1 MTIIHRVSGA
11 RGRAVTAVLQSVG
24 VHRRGRTADV
34 LAQLRCILYTLSY
47 LLQVDLVSVGC
58 RLPIDRK
65 YGSCLTPTL
74 RALCGALTDASAGM
88 VL

>member
-1 MTIIHRVSGA
+1 M
-11 RGRAVTAVLQSVG
+11 LQSVG
-24 VHRRGRTADV
+24 VYRRKRAAAALV
-34 LAQLRCILYTLSY
+34 QLRCIGCTRSY
-47 LLQVDLVSVGC
+47 LLQVDLVSVGY

-65 YGSCLTPTL
+65 YGSSLMPTL

>member
-1 MTIIHRVSGA
+1 M
-11 RGRAVTAVLQSVG
+11 LQSVG

-34 LAQLRCILYTLSY
+34 LAQLRCIHTRSY
-47 LLQVDLVSVGC
+47 LLQVDLVSVGY

-65 YGSCLTPTL
+65 YGSSLMPTL